1 MVIKKVSHSDQSCGV
16 HPKPF
21 GNVVGSPAV
30 HATDSV
36 EDLGGGGGGGGGSYD
51 PLSLTSQS

>member
-1 MVIKKVSHSDQSCGV
+1 MEEWSCGV

-30 HATDSV
+30 PATDSV
-36 EDLGGGGGGGGGSYD
+36 ADLGGGGGGGGGSYD

>member
-1 MVIKKVSHSDQSCGV
+1 M

-30 HATDSV
+30 PATDSV
-36 EDLGGGGGGGGGSYD
+36 ADLGGGGGGGGGGSYD
-51 PLSLTSQS
+51 PLFLTSQS

>member
-1 MVIKKVSHSDQSCGV
+1 MEEWSCGV

-30 HATDSV
+30 PATDSV
-36 EDLGGGGGGGGGSYD
+36 ADLGGGGGGGAMT
-51 PLSLTSQS
+51 PFP